1 MKPHVPFRLLTVALL
16 ALISILSLAPFGGG
30 ASAQDSVELRVW
42 DQFTEPTES
51 ATVDQ
56 LYADFTAANPNITI
70 VREAFALDQLRETV
84 NTAIASGTGPDIIF
98 YDAGP
103 GYAGVLANAGLLT
116 PMDQYAEQYGWAERF
131 ARSSLEATSLN
142 GQLYG
147 LPLTVDLIGMYYNQT
162 LIEEA
167 GLTVPQTFEELVAF
181 CQQASD
187 QGYVPFAFG
196 NLDGWPAFHQF
207 SMMVNQMLGPEAMNQ
222 LLTNNG
228 GSWDSPEVIAAINK
242 YFVELREAGCF
253 SEDANALNY
262 DDANSL
268 FFSGQSLLHP
278 TGSWLVNDIQ
288 TNMPDANIGFMQFP
302 ELAEGTGPLWVSGV
316 GSAYYMTSGAEN
328 PDAAAQFLDYLFS
341 PETVARWVGEAQF
354 LVPVEFDAAA
364 IEATPLFRTV
374 LDTLQT
380 ATEQGEQFGYNV
392 DVLAPPQFNET
403 LSSGLQAIISGD
415 KTPEELAA
423 ELEAAWDEG
432 MPAQASPEA

>member
-1 MKPHVPFRLLTVALL
+1 MFHTRLRWLSVGLL
-16 ALISILSLAPFGGG
+16 ALLSIMAIIPQGSGVR
-30 ASAQDSVELRVW
+30 AQESIELRVW

-51 ATVDQ
+51 ATVDSI
-56 LYADFTAANPNITI
+56 YAAFTEANPNITI

-84 NTAIASGTGPDIIF
+84 NTAIASGTGPDVIF

-116 PMDQYAEQYGWAERF
+116 PLGPYAEQYGWTERI
-131 ARSSLEATSLN
+131 APSSLEATSIN
-142 GQLYG
+142 GEPYG
-147 LPLTVDLIGMYYNQT
+147 LPLTVDLIGMYYNQD
-162 LIEEA
+162 LIEQE
-167 GLTVPQTFEELVAF
+167 GLTVPQTFDELVTF
-181 CQQASD
+181 CGQASEK
-187 QGYVPFAFG
+187 GYIPFAFG

-228 GSWDSPEVIAAINK
+228 GSWDSPEVVAAINH
-242 YFVELREAGCF
+242 YFVELKDAGCY

-302 ELAEGTGPLWVSGV
+302 ELSDGTGALWVSGV
-316 GSAYYMTSGAEN
+316 GSAYYITSGTQNA
-328 PDAAAQFLDYLFS
+328 DAAAMFLDYLFS

-354 LVPVEFDAAA
+354 LVPVEFDAST
-364 IEATPLFRTV
+364 IEASPLFGTV
-374 LDTLQT
+374 LETLQT
-380 ATEQGEQFGYNV
+380 ATEQGVQFGYNV
-392 DVLAPPQFNET
+392 DVLAPPQFNDA
-403 LSSGLQAIISGD
+403 LLSGLQAIIAGD

-432 MPAQASPEA
+432 MPDQASPEA